1 MGSKYI
7 DESENRLKVVEEF
20 DNRLEDIPNSKN
32 HSF

>member
-1 MGSKYI
+1 MGSKDI
-7 DESENRLKVVEEF
+7 DEGEKLLRAF